1 MTIKEQMLEK
11 GWKWVEGE
19 GFLPVEGH
27 VDELQEAVT
36 EKEKLMR

>member
-1 MTIKEQMLEK
+1 MREK
-11 GWKWVEGE
+11 GFIWVEGE
-19 GFLPVEGH
+19 GFLPVDGH